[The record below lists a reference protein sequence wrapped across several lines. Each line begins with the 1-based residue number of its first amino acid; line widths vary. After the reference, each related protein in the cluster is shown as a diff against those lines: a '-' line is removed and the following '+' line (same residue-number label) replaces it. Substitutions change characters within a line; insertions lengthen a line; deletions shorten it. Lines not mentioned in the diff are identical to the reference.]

1 MSMQHSLNSS
11 PVSYFSST
19 LHDLSLESTIAQL
32 SLFSCVVS
40 TEQTGTELAAIFEQ
54 YPQLPGAILVE
65 TSHNKPPQFVGM
77 ISRRQLL
84 EYLLLPQGPELFLP
98 RPLAILHHYQRSET
112 LVLKGDTHILEG
124 NRQALRRSPTLI
136 TEPIIV
142 QLDPQTYQILDFG
155 QLSLV
160 AWQIRGIETQIR
172 YERSQAQMIQSEKM
186 ASLGRL
192 VDGVAHEILDPVG
205 FIWGNLTYISR
216 YSEQLMELLQAYE
229 EVLPNPPHC
238 IQDLQNDIEL
248 DYIKQDLSRIVNSI
262 TTGAQRLKVLASSLQ
277 NFCHV
282 DEVYPKPA
290 DIHSCLDGIL
300 LLLKSRISREIKIV
314 KNYGQLPPVVCY
326 VGKLSQVFINIFTQA
341 INSLLE
347 QAVTQEIAQ
356 EFDHPIPN
364 HDPAQITII
373 TQVIS
378 QNATTKST
386 LEMRFVSIR
395 IIDNGAGMNPREY
408 KQFIDSFFLK
418 NRADV
423 ETSWAVSYQ
432 IITAKHGGQ
441 FLVKS
446 QLGFGT
452 EFEILLPLCE
462 G

>member
-1 MSMQHSLNSS
+1 MHNSLNSS

-19 LHDLSLESTIAQL
+19 LHDLSLESTLAQL

-54 YPQLPGAILVE
+54 YPQLPGAILVD
-65 TSHNKPPQFVGM
+65 TQDKTPQFVGM

-84 EYLLLPQGPELFLP
+84 EYLLLPHGIELFLP
-98 RPLAILHHYQRSET
+98 RPLAILHHYQRGET

-142 QLDPQTYQILDFG
+142 QLDPQTYHILDFG

-216 YSEQLMELLQAYE
+216 YSDQLMELLQAYE
-229 EVLPNPPHC
+229 KILPTPPTW
-238 IQDLQNDIEL
+238 IQDLQEDIEL
-248 DYIKQDLSRIVNSI
+248 DYLKQDLSRIVNSI
-262 TTGAQRLKVLASSLQ
+262 TTGAQRLKTLASSLQ

-300 LLLKSRISREIKIV
+300 LLLKSRISREIRIV
-314 KNYGQLPPVVCY
+314 KKYGQLPPVMCY
-326 VGKLSQVFINIFTQA
+326 SGKLSQVFINIFTQA

-378 QNATTKST
+378 RNMSSEST
-386 LEMRFVSIR
+386 LEMRFISIR
-395 IIDNGAGMNPREY
+395 IIDNGPGMSQAEY
-408 KQFIDSFFLK
+408 QQFMDSFSLK
-418 NRADV
+418 NRADI

-432 IITAKHGGQ
+432 IITAKHGGE
-441 FLVKS
+441 FWVKS

-452 EFEILLPLCE
+452 EFEILLPLGE